1 MKIEDVEIGDELP
14 AEQPDVRVERVR
26 EFAKTAGMLTGR
38 CVDHEKARE
47 QGRPGAILPGIMSQA
62 LLAAVIHRW
71 APGCAIQQIDTVFRA
86 PILVDSRPTTRG
98 VVTSTDTDAKTVD
111 VDLTIEN
118 EAGETRVLGTAVVR
132 LD

>member
-1 MKIEDVEIGDELP
+1 MRFEDIEIGDELP

-38 CVDHEKARE
+38 FVDHQKARE
-47 QGRPGAILPGIMSQA
+47 QGLPGAILPGIMSQA

-71 APGCAIQQIDTVFRA
+71 APGCSIQQIDTVFRA
-86 PILVDSRPTTRG
+86 PILVDSHPTTRG
-98 VVTSTDTDAKTVD
+98 VVTSTDAGAQTVE

-118 EAGETRVLGTAVVR
+118 EAGETRVIGTAVVR